1 MRFDSRNS
9 QCKSPFG
16 AAVCGAE
23 VSFRLLGREDYAAAQ
38 LVARFEFAG
47 QDHTVP
53 LSPDGDNFAGTLCAP
68 DAAELI
74 WYCFRLERADG
85 ASSGSGRTALPGAKT
100 VSPAGS

>member
-38 LVARFEFAG
+38 LVARFEFA
-47 QDHTVP
+47 
-53 LSPDGDNFAGTLCAP
+53 LS
-68 DAAELI
+68 LI
-74 WYCFRLERADG
+74 HI
-85 ASSGSGRTALPGAKT
+85 
-100 VSPAGS
+100 

>member
-38 LVARFEFAG
+38 LVARFEFARIT
-47 QDHTVP
+47 QS
-53 LSPDGDNFAGTLCAP
+53 LSPPTAITSPVHCAH
-68 DAAELI
+68 
-74 WYCFRLERADG
+74 
-85 ASSGSGRTALPGAKT
+85 RTRR
-100 VSPAGS
+100 S

>member
-38 LVARFEFAG
+38 LVARFAFAG

-53 LSPDGDNFAGTLCAP
+53 LSPDGDNFRRYTVRTGRGGTDLV
-68 DAAELI
+68 L
-74 WYCFRLERADG
+74 
-85 ASSGSGRTALPGAKT
+85 LPA
-100 VSPAGS
+100 